1 FKIFVMRDEYISH
14 IAESYADVAE
24 GSKVAMFNTAG
35 YLEIAIN
42 KGNAA
47 GLFGLQSFSRDAEN
61 SRSGNDSQYQKHLF
75 YQTIRI
81 HFE

>member
-1 FKIFVMRDEYISH
+1 VP
-14 IAESYADVAE
+14 E
-24 GSKVAMFNTAG
+24 GNKVAMFNTAG

-47 GLFGLQSFSRDAEN
+47 GLFGLQAYSREMDA
-61 SRSGNDSQYQKHLF
+61 RGGAASQFQKHLF
-75 YQTIRI
+75 YQNIRI